1 MDLNSAIDLV
11 WKNRQ
16 RGIYYP
22 GALNGILSLDD
33 AYRVNLAI
41 SQRLISGGEKQA
53 GWKVGVTAKAM
64 QEQMGVHQPVFG
76 VLFESGHRDSGV
88 ELKFADL
95 IEPSVENELC
105 LTIGKTLRGPGVS
118 IAQTRASIASVAP
131 ALEIVERRGVF
142 SDLPLAMADNAQQK
156 YCVCAK
162 AMPWPGS
169 PGLAAGLGPEP
180 MALGHPVFMRLSEA
194 SVEVFLNGVS
204 QEIASGAEVMGDP
217 IASVTWLA
225 NKLAEFD
232 LALEAGMRVMSGSFT
247 KQYRIKPGDRIES
260 RFTPFGVVSAR
271 FP

>member
-11 WKNRQ
+11 WENRQ

-22 GALNGILSLDD
+22 DALNGILSLDD

-41 SQRLISGGEKQA
+41 AQRLVSRGEKQA

-76 VLFESGHRDSGV
+76 VLFESGHRSSGV

-105 LTIGKTLRGPGVS
+105 ITIGKTLRGPGIS
-118 IAQTRASIASVAP
+118 IEQTCASIATVAP

-156 YCVCAK
+156 HFVNAK
-162 AMPWPGS
+162 EMPW
-169 PGLAAGLGPEP
+169 EP
-180 MALGHPVFMRLSEA
+180 ISTGWPRAMGLSET

-217 IASVTWLA
+217 IVSVTWLA

-232 LALEAGMRVMSGSFT
+232 LGLEAGMRVMSGSFT
-247 KQYRIKPGDRIES
+247 KQYRIKQGDRIES
-260 RFTPFGVVSAR
+260 RFTPFGTVSVG

>member
-1 MDLNSAIDLV
+1 MDLRSVIDLV
-11 WKNRQ
+11 WDNAQ

-22 GALNGILSLDD
+22 ESLNGKLSLDD

-41 SQRLISGGEKQA
+41 TQRRVTQGEKQA

-64 QEQMGVHQPVFG
+64 QQQMGVHQPVFG

-88 ELKFADL
+88 KLNFADL

-105 LTIGKTLRGPGVS
+105 ITMGASLRGPGVTME
-118 IAQTRASIASVAP
+118 QTRTAMASVAP

-156 YCVCAK
+156 HFVTAP
-162 AMPWPGS
+162 AMAYDP
-169 PGLAAGLGPEP
+169 AT
-180 MALGHPVFMRLSEA
+180 MRLSEA
-194 SVEVFLNGVS
+194 SVEVFLNGLTR
-204 QEIASGAEVMGDP
+204 EIASGAEVMGDP
-217 IASVTWLA
+217 VASVTWLA

-247 KQYRIKPGDRIES
+247 KQYRIKHGDRIES
-260 RFTPFGVVSAR
+260 RFIPFGTVSVD
-271 FP
+271 FI

>member
-1 MDLNSAIDLV
+1 MMRNMDLNAVIDLV
-11 WKNRQ
+11 WDNAQ

-22 GALNGILSLDD
+22 EQLHGKLSLDD

-41 SQRLISGGEKQA
+41 TQRRLAKGEKQA

-64 QEQMGVHQPVFG
+64 QQQMGVHQPVFG

-88 ELKFADL
+88 RLKFADL

-105 LTIGKTLRGPGVS
+105 ITIGQTLRGPGVT
-118 IAQTRASIASVAP
+118 IEQTRSAIASVAP

-156 YCVCAK
+156 CFVTARES
-162 AMPWPGS
+162 AW
-169 PGLAAGLGPEP
+169 EP
-180 MALGHPVFMRLSEA
+180 VSMRLSEA
-194 SVEVFLNGVS
+194 SVEVYLNGVS
-204 QEIASGAEVMGDP
+204 QEKASGAEVMGDP
-217 IASVTWLA
+217 VASVAWLA

-247 KQYRIKPGDRIES
+247 KQYRIKRGDHIES
-260 RFTPFGVVSAR
+260 RFTPFGAVSVA

>member
-1 MDLNSAIDLV
+1 MDLNSAIELV
-11 WKNRQ
+11 WENRQ
-16 RGIYYP
+16 HGDYYP
-22 GALNGILSLDD
+22 AALHGKLSLDD

-41 SQRLISGGEKQA
+41 TQRRITTGEKQA

-64 QEQMGVHQPVFG
+64 QQQMGVHQPVFG
-76 VLFESGHRDSGV
+76 VLFESGHRHSGV

-105 LTIGKTLRGPGVS
+105 ITIGKTLRGPD
-118 IAQTRASIASVAP
+118 ITIEQTRQAIASVAP

-156 YCVCAK
+156 HFVTAE
-162 AMPWPGS
+162 AMSW
-169 PGLAAGLGPEP
+169 EP
-180 MALGHPVFMRLSEA
+180 ISMRLSEA
-194 SVEVFLNGVS
+194 SVEVFLNGAS

-225 NKLAEFD
+225 SKLAEFD
-232 LALEAGMRVMSGSFT
+232 LALDAGMRVMSGSFT
-247 KQYRIKPGDRIES
+247 KQYRIKQGDRIES
-260 RFTPFGVVSAR
+260 RFTPFGAVSVG

>member
-1 MDLNSAIDLV
+1 MNAVIDLV
-11 WKNRQ
+11 WDNAQ

-22 GALNGILSLDD
+22 ERLNGQLSLDD

-41 SQRLISGGEKQA
+41 TQRHLGRGEKQA

-76 VLFESGHRDSGV
+76 VLFQSGHRDSGV
-88 ELKFADL
+88 SLNFADL

-105 LTIGKTLRGPGVS
+105 ITIGQTLRGPGVTIGETRS
-118 IAQTRASIASVAP
+118 AIAAVAP

-156 YCVCAK
+156 HFVTAK
-162 AMPWPGS
+162 ASAW
-169 PGLAAGLGPEP
+169 EP
-180 MALGHPVFMRLSEA
+180 VSMRLSEA
-194 SVEVFLNGVS
+194 SVDVYLNGLW
-204 QEIASGAEVMGDP
+204 QEKANGAEVMGDP

-247 KQYRIKPGDRIES
+247 KQYRIKRGDHIES
-260 RFTPFGVVSAR
+260 RFTPLGTASAD

>member
-1 MDLNSAIDLV
+1 MIPMDLHSVIDLV
-11 WKNRQ
+11 WDNAQ

-22 GALNGILSLDD
+22 ESLNGKLSLDD

-41 SQRLISGGEKQA
+41 TQRRVAQGEKQA

-64 QEQMGVHQPVFG
+64 QQQMGVHQPVLG

-88 ELKFADL
+88 KLNFADL

-105 LTIGKTLRGPGVS
+105 ITMGKTLRGPG
-118 IAQTRASIASVAP
+118 ITIEQTRAAIASVAP

-156 YCVCAK
+156 YFITATNMGWDQ
-162 AMPWPGS
+162 A
-169 PGLAAGLGPEP
+169 
-180 MALGHPVFMRLSEA
+180 FMRLSEA
-194 SVEVFLNGVS
+194 SVEVFLNGLT
-204 QEIASGAEVMGDP
+204 QEMAGGAEVMGDP
-217 IASVTWLA
+217 VASVTWLA

-247 KQYRIKPGDRIES
+247 KQYRIKHGDRIES
-260 RFTPFGVVSAR
+260 RFIPFGNVSVD
-271 FP
+271 FI

>member
-1 MDLNSAIDLV
+1 MNAVIDLV
-11 WKNRQ
+11 WDNAQ

-22 GALNGILSLDD
+22 EPLHGQLSLDD

-41 SQRLISGGEKQA
+41 TRRHLARGEKQA

-76 VLFESGHRDSGV
+76 VLFERGQRDSGV
-88 ELKFADL
+88 SLNFADL
-95 IEPSVENELC
+95 IEPSAENELC
-105 LTIGKTLRGPGVS
+105 ISIGKTLRGPGVT
-118 IAQTRASIASVAP
+118 ITQTRSAIAAVAP

-156 YCVCAK
+156 HFVTAR
-162 AMPWPGS
+162 ASAW
-169 PGLAAGLGPEP
+169 EP
-180 MALGHPVFMRLSEA
+180 VSMRLSEA
-194 SVEVFLNGVS
+194 SVDVYLNGVW
-204 QEIASGAEVMGDP
+204 QEKASGAEVMGDP
-217 IASVTWLA
+217 VASVTWLA

-247 KQYRIKPGDRIES
+247 KQYRIKRGDHIES
-260 RFTPFGVVSAR
+260 RFTPFGTVTAN

>member
-1 MDLNSAIDLV
+1 MDLHSVIDLV
-11 WKNRQ
+11 WDNAQ

-22 GALNGILSLDD
+22 ESLNGKLSLDD

-41 SQRLISGGEKQA
+41 TQRRLVQGERQA

-64 QEQMGVHQPVFG
+64 QQQMGVHQPVFG

-88 ELKFADL
+88 KLNFADL

-105 LTIGKTLRGPGVS
+105 ITMGKTLRGPGVT
-118 IAQTRASIASVAP
+118 IEQTRAAICSVAP

-142 SDLPLAMADNAQQK
+142 SDLPLEMADNAQQK
-156 YCVCAK
+156 HFVTAQSMAY
-162 AMPWPGS
+162 
-169 PGLAAGLGPEP
+169 EP
-180 MALGHPVFMRLSEA
+180 ASARLSEA
-194 SVEVFLNGVS
+194 SVEVLLNGFT

-217 IASVTWLA
+217 LASVTWLA

-247 KQYRIKPGDRIES
+247 KQYRIKHGDRIES
-260 RFTPFGVVSAR
+260 RFTPFGTVSVE
-271 FP
+271 FI

>member
-1 MDLNSAIDLV
+1 MDLHSAIDLV
-11 WKNRQ
+11 WENRQ

-22 GALNGILSLDD
+22 DALNGTLSLDD

-41 SQRLISGGEKQA
+41 TQRLISSGEKQA

-76 VLFESGHRDSGV
+76 VLFESGHCNSGV

-105 LTIGKTLRGPGVS
+105 ITIGKILRGPGVS
-118 IAQTRASIASVAP
+118 IEQTRASIVSVAP

-156 YCVCAK
+156 HFVTAQE
-162 AMPWPGS
+162 MPW
-169 PGLAAGLGPEP
+169 EP
-180 MALGHPVFMRLSEA
+180 ISMRLSEA
-194 SVEVFLNGVS
+194 SVNVILNGIS

-225 NKLAEFD
+225 NKLADFD
-232 LALEAGMRVMSGSFT
+232 IALEAGMRVMSGSFT
-247 KQYRIKPGDRIES
+247 KQYRIKQGDTIES
-260 RFTPFGVVSAR
+260 RFTPFGAVSVA

>member
-64 QEQMGVHQPVFG
+64 QEQMGVHQRVFG
-76 VLFESGHRDSGV
+76 VLFESAHRGSGV

-156 YCVCAK
+156 YFVCAK

-180 MALGHPVFMRLSEA
+180 MARGHPVFMRLSRH
-194 SVEVFLNGVS
+194 SSNPTTNVS
-204 QEIASGAEVMGDP
+204 
-217 IASVTWLA
+217 
-225 NKLAEFD
+225 
-232 LALEAGMRVMSGSFT
+232 
-247 KQYRIKPGDRIES
+247 
-260 RFTPFGVVSAR
+260 
-271 FP
+271 

>member
-11 WKNRQ
+11 WENRQ

-22 GALNGILSLDD
+22 DALNGILSLDD

-41 SQRLISGGEKQA
+41 TQRLIANGEKQA

-105 LTIGKTLRGPGVS
+105 ITVGKTLRGPGVS
-118 IAQTRASIASVAP
+118 IEQTRASIASVAP

-156 YCVCAK
+156 HFVTAK
-162 AMPWPGS
+162 EMPW
-169 PGLAAGLGPEP
+169 EP
-180 MALGHPVFMRLSEA
+180 ISMRLSEA
-194 SVEVFLNGVS
+194 SVEVFLNGIS
-204 QEIASGAEVMGDP
+204 QEIAGGAEVMGDP

-232 LALEAGMRVMSGSFT
+232 IALEAGMRVMSGSFT
-247 KQYRIKPGDRIES
+247 KQYRIKQGDRIES
-260 RFTPFGVVSAR
+260 RFTLFGAVSVR